1 MKESE
6 QIVAALIDNNK
17 ISGVQAVVLLRA
29 IYGKETKETKDSN
42 LLSGKITTITGDY
55 WPKHTDVL
63 CAATT
68 NNNLIS
74 DNDILSS
81 AVSITC
87 DS

>member
-29 IYGKETKETKDSN
+29 IYGKETKDSN
-42 LLSGKITTITGDY
+42 LLSGKITTTTSDY

-63 CAATT
+63 CSATT

>member
-6 QIVAALIDNNK
+6 QIVAALIDSNK

-29 IYGKETKETKDSN
+29 IYGKETKDSN
-42 LLSGKITTITGDY
+42 LLCAAPITTITGDWY
-55 WPKHTDVL
+55 KHTDVL
-63 CAATT
+63 CATAT

-74 DNDILSS
+74 DNDVLSS

>member
-42 LLSGKITTITGDY
+42 LLSGKITTITSDY
-55 WPKHTDVL
+55 
-63 CAATT
+63 
-68 NNNLIS
+68 
-74 DNDILSS
+74 
-81 AVSITC
+81 
-87 DS
+87 

>member
-6 QIVAALIDNNK
+6 QIVATLIDSNK

-29 IYGKETKETKDSN
+29 IYGKETKDSN
-42 LLSGKITTITGDY
+42 LLSGKVTTITSDY

-74 DNDILSS
+74 DNDIFSS